1 MIDRVVGRRV
11 KVFAAAL
18 ALVGGSLLT
27 VDASPASAHNWGN
40 WHWDRT
46 GSQIV
51 IYNYIYGGT
60 TAQAEAARQDGWN
73 KIGILYNYAVN
84 YHTDISVFDGNFGN
98 TGWIGLASLE
108 SVSGDH
114 ILHGHARYNTYYSAS
129 SLYIQGVYCQEI
141 FHTYGFDHS
150 NTGDCMGLGYFS
162 STTYYYGPHNN
173 DDFYNR
179 YRFH

>member
-1 MIDRVVGRRV
+1 MVGRRLAV
-11 KVFAAAL
+11 LTAAL
-18 ALVGGSLLT
+18 LLVVGALLSGG
-27 VDASPASAHNWGN
+27 AAPASAHNWGN

-60 TAQAEAARQDGWN
+60 TTQAEAARQNGWN
-73 KIGILYNYAVN
+73 TIGILYNYAASS
-84 YHTDISVFDGNFGN
+84 HTDISVFDGNFGA

-129 SLYIQGVYCQEI
+129 SAYIQGVYCQEI

-150 NTGDCMGLGYFS
+150 DTGDCMGLGYYS
-162 STTYYYGPHNN
+162 STTFYYGSHNN
-173 DDFYNR
+173 DDFFNR